1 MCTSQTMLSFA
12 YIFPVASMIILFKD
26 RKFMIK
32 CGVFN
37 TVILIIASVYKY
49 MTGMNSVADIDNYML
64 QISCIMLSYMCYVMS
79 INHLNLSDGA
89 LHKG

>member
-1 MCTSQTMLSFA
+1 MLSFA

-64 QISCIMLSYMCYVMS
+64 QIACIMVSYMT
-79 INHLNLSDGA
+79 LTEL
-89 LHKG
+89 